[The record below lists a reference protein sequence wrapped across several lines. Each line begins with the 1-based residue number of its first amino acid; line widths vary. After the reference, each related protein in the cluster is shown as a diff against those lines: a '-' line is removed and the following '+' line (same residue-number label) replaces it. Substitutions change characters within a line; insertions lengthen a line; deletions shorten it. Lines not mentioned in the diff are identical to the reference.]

1 MKLTKNTYLKSIGI
15 ILTGGAASQLIA
27 LLSLPILSRL
37 YTPENFGL
45 YASYIALISI
55 LTIIATMRL
64 DFAIQIAKSNKEIDI
79 LKTIIIVSTFIL
91 VCIIFLALFILDID
105 SIDYLNNLLSYVSPN
120 LIVLTLFCATI
131 ITFSISD
138 SIWHKRFIEISK
150 VRFFQSLLLSM
161 LCFVFSFY
169 DELGLIYSYV
179 ITNVIIASY
188 FVVKKRFFFVKYRA
202 RLKLVLGKYSKFPKY
217 SVPSDIFNSFSNI
230 AMPLIITFAFSPKI
244 AGLYFMAEKIVK
256 SPLGVLY
263 QSISSVYT
271 EKAGKLYNNKVID
284 DLISLTNYTQTKISL
299 ILAPVLVIS
308 SIIAPYLFEIL
319 FGEVWLAAGELVKYF
334 SIFVF
339 FNGLYSPISQIGNIL
354 GLQRYLLY
362 FNFSLAVFMTLPFI
376 IHNDLQ
382 FKYVL
387 LASSLI
393 GALHFILLNV
403 FMQIKLRDIIK

>member
-1 MKLTKNTYLKSIGI
+1 MKLIKNTYLKSIGI
-15 ILTGGAASQLIA
+15 ILTGGAAAQLIA

-55 LTIIATMRL
+55 LTIIATLRF

-79 LKTIIIVSTFIL
+79 LKTIIIISTFI
-91 VCIIFLALFILDID
+91 VACIIFSALFINNLK
-105 SIDYLNNLLSYVSPN
+105 SIGYFNNLLSNVSKS
-120 LIVLTLFCATI
+120 LIILTLFSTTI
-131 ITFSISD
+131 ITFSISE

-150 VRFFQSLLLSM
+150 VRVFQSLLLSI

-169 DELGLIYSYV
+169 DELGLIYSY
-179 ITNVIIASY
+179 IIANVIAASY
-188 FVVKKRFFFVKYRA
+188 FVVKKRFVFIKYRA
-202 RLKLVLGKYSKFPKY
+202 RLKLIFGKYSKFPKY

-271 EKAGKLYNNKVID
+271 EKAGKLYNNKEIK

-299 ILAPVLVIS
+299 VLAPLLVIA
-308 SIIAPYLFEIL
+308 SIIAPYLFETL
-319 FGEVWLAAGELVKYF
+319 FGEDWVTAGELVKYF

-376 IHNDLQ
+376 IHNDMQ

-387 LASSLI
+387 LVSSLI

-403 FMQIKLRDIIK
+403 FMQIKLREI